1 MNKTNFDNKLTSF
14 NRQINLIETKKL
26 EVQKKLNSLITNDYN
41 FFLGTIY
48 FISNYRSQNTFLLS
62 NDTWRIRIKKNT
74 KLLIMFLVG
83 NQREYLILILSHY
96 ILLPWIA

>member
-1 MNKTNFDNKLTSF
+1 MNKTDFDNKLTSF

-48 FISNYRSQNTFLLS
+48 FISNYRSQNTFLFQATL
-62 NDTWRIRIKKNT
+62 DALELKKIQSYW
-74 KLLIMFLVG
+74 LC
-83 NQREYLILILSHY
+83 S
-96 ILLPWIA
+96 